1 MPDKSRKAAREL
13 ETQSAKDRQY
23 QKFVE
28 KARELETDESD
39 AAFDAVVNKI
49 AHAPKLTDEQ
59 IKELVRRKREQ
70 EKR

>member
-1 MPDKSRKAAREL
+1 MTKTKSAES
-13 ETQSAKDRQY
+13 TQVDKDRQY

-59 IKELVRRKREQ
+59 IKELVRRQRKQ
-70 EKR
+70 SGA